1 MKTKKILSSLLLIGL
16 FICLSSVSANWEKGL
31 WLAHGYDLPDAT
43 VEKIIHNF
51 LMWLLSIF
59 TILCVI
65 AFVIAGVMF
74 LMAGSNAKM
83 AEQAKNAVTFSIIGI
98 AIGLSGYIII
108 RLADNLLRGTF

>member
-16 FICLSSVSANWEKGL
+16 FFFFNPVSAD
-31 WLAHGYDLPDAT
+31 WLAGLGQAGAYGLPDT
-43 VEKIIHNF
+43 SVEDIIRNI
-51 LMWLLSIF
+51 LMWILYIF